1 MEITSLPTP
10 PADYP
15 YIVALLGGILAILL
29 GLGWVAVRKIG
40 SFFVTLYEKLEKQR
54 DDERLRADKF
64 YEEQTRRW
72 EAAEASKQDRGDRLD
87 ARITES
93 NAELSDFIQRTADAN
108 GTRFTAQEKAIT
120 DINYRV
126 QRLEENSKKTP

>member
-1 MEITSLPTP
+1 MEITALPPP

-15 YIVALLGGILAILL
+15 YIVAFLVSILAILL
-29 GLGWVAVRKIG
+29 AIGWLVVRKVG

-54 DDERLRADKF
+54 DDERARADTF
-64 YEEQTRRW
+64 HEEQARRW
-72 EAAEASKQDRGDRLD
+72 EAAEASKQNRGDRLD

-108 GTRFTAQEKAIT
+108 GTRFAAQEKALA
-120 DINYRV
+120 DLNYRL
-126 QRLEENSKKTP
+126 QRLEEKRNQ